1 MIKVTLPSGIIVE
14 GDTAHEIGAVLRHA
28 LTDTAPQPKDPKP
41 KVPAQSNAVTF
52 PHHIGN
58 RKGIKIGARQEQ
70 VLRAAKMVAEVA
82 GNRTHEFSAQDI
94 CELLGVESSL
104 VSSAL
109 NNLKKASV
117 VRHGSHR
124 RVWVVTAR
132 GWSGKYWVTQP
143 IRGNG

>member
-14 GDTAHEIGAVLRHA
+14 GDTAHEIGSVLRHA
-28 LTDTAPQPKDPKP
+28 LTEAATRPKAPNE
-41 KVPAQSNAVTF
+41 QSVTF

-58 RKGIKIGARQEQ
+58 HKGIKIGARQEQ
-70 VLRAAKMVAEVA
+70 VLRAAKMIAEVA
-82 GNRTHEFSAQDI
+82 GNRTHEFGAQEVV
-94 CELLGVESSL
+94 ELLGVESSL

-109 NNLKKASV
+109 NNLKKAKV

-124 RVWVVTAR
+124 RVWVITAR

-143 IRGNG
+143 IRDNG

>member
-14 GDTAHEIGAVLRHA
+14 GDIAQEVGAVLRHA
-28 LTDTAPQPKDPKP
+28 LIDAAPQPKAPKP
-41 KVPAQSNAVTF
+41 KLPAHEHSSTF

-70 VLRAAKMVAEVA
+70 VLRAAKMIAEVA
-82 GNRTHEFSAQDI
+82 GNRTHEFSAQDVAG
-94 CELLGVESSL
+94 LLGIESNL

-109 NNLKKASV
+109 NNLKKSNV

-124 RVWVVTAR
+124 RLWVITAR

-143 IRGNG
+143 IRDNG